1 MKLHHGGRLH
11 AAAEQFGIALN
22 DWLDLSTAINPQ
34 AWPVPAIP
42 DEVWRRLPEDED
54 GLLMAATH
62 YYGAHPLLAVPGTQ
76 AVIEILPKLF
86 TQRRVWVPEIGYQE
100 HAYCWQKHG
109 HSLIRYTHLPD
120 TKTLLP
126 NDIVVVINPNNPTAE
141 LHAPS
146 RLKDLT
152 TTLATLQGL
161 LVVDEAFMDCTP
173 HYSLLND
180 PLPAGRVVLRSFGK
194 FFGLAGIRLGFC
206 FAEPPLLQKID
217 EALGPWAVN
226 HPARWIAER
235 ALRDTTWQQ
244 SARQTLA
251 TASNTLQHALQC
263 IVLNRLPGDAN
274 VKATDLFVTLTL
286 GSERAASLYTH
297 LASQGVLTRRYAD
310 EGLIRMGVDAAYTHQ
325 QRLMDSFAHWVP

>member
-54 GLLMAATH
+54 GLLKAAMQ

-76 AVIEILPKLF
+76 AVIEILPRLF
-86 TQRRVWVPEIGYQE
+86 SQRRVWVPQLGYQE

-109 HSLIRYTHLPD
+109 HTLIRYTDLPNASV
-120 TKTLLP
+120 LLP

-141 LHAPS
+141 LHAPTTL
-146 RLKDLT
+146 RDLT
-152 TTLATLQGL
+152 TALATLQGM

-173 HYSLLND
+173 QHSLLNEL
-180 PLPAGRVVLRSFGK
+180 LPAGLVVLRSFGK
-194 FFGLAGIRLGFC
+194 FFGLAGVRLGFC
-206 FAEPPLLQKID
+206 FAEPTLLEKID

-235 ALRDTTWQQ
+235 ALCDVPWQQ
-244 SARQTLA
+244 TARQRLA
-251 TASNTLQHALQC
+251 TASNNLQQALRHFMSHH
-263 IVLNRLPGDAN
+263 RLDYAK
-274 VKATDLFVTLTL
+274 VKATDLFVTLSL
-286 GSERAASLYTH
+286 GHKIAESLYTH
-297 LASQGVLTRRYAD
+297 LASQGLLIRWYAD
-310 EGLIRMGVDAAYTHQ
+310 EGLVRIGVDAAYTHQ
-325 QRLMDSFAHWVP
+325 QRLLKSFATWLP